1 MTTPT
6 LTARSMLQL
15 LLRRPQVARGSC
27 VAVSHK
33 RGLKT
38 PPAPA
43 AAASESSKESGGGGG
58 GFFGSFFDKRQV
70 LPQTTAHSAQLSMKH
85 RDGRPV

>member
-1 MTTPT
+1 MTHLP
-6 LTARSMLQL
+6 LECGRHIWMV
-15 LLRRPQVARGSC
+15 P
-27 VAVSHK
+27 
-33 RGLKT
+33 
-38 PPAPA
+38 
-43 AAASESSKESGGGGG
+43 KESGG